1 VIRTVQKTS
10 MDVPASVHLPRKF
23 GLLNAISI
31 NMSNMVGTGPFITVP
46 AILAS
51 MGGPQALVCWLLGAV
66 IAVADGLVFAELGTS
81 FPSSGGSYNYLR
93 ECFGSNGL
101 GRLMAW
107 LFVWQFL
114 FSGTLEI
121 ATSTVGMAAY
131 TSYLFKGLA
140 SHPWAIKF
148 LAAGLSLTAMMLLYR
163 KINEIAR
170 TMMALWIGLLL
181 TSAWVVVEGILH
193 FHKNLLFDLPPGAF
207 HLNMAFLLGLGNGTM
222 LVMFNFLGYYNIC
235 HLGDEIRRPERVI
248 PYGILGSIALV
259 LVLDFAVSLA
269 FTGVLPW
276 REMIQPGTIIYD
288 AVGSV
293 FMKRIAGFWA
303 ALGMTVMI
311 LVTAF
316 ASTYSMMLGYSRI
329 PYAAALDGAFFSY
342 FGKTHPTKDFPHRSL
357 LLVGV
362 LSAAASFF
370 SLVQIITALLL
381 ARILVMFVAQIIG
394 LFLLRKRHPNFPRPF
409 RMWFYPIPAMFAM
422 LSWLYVFSAQAFN
435 PDGWKYMLYV
445 VVVIGSGIG
454 LYFLIAKRQRYW
466 PYFEEAPETAAL
478 ETI

>member
-1 VIRTVQKTS
+1 MQKTS
-10 MDVPASVHLPRKF
+10 VNGPVSAHLPRKF
-23 GLLNAISI
+23 GLLNAITI

-46 AILAS
+46 AILAT
-51 MGGPQALVCWLLGAV
+51 MGGPQALLCWFLGAA
-66 IAVADGLVFAELGTS
+66 IAIADGLVFAELGTS

-93 ECFGSNGL
+93 ECFGRNGL

-131 TSYLFKGLA
+131 TCYLFKGLA
-140 SHPWAIKF
+140 VHPWAIKF
-148 LAAGLSLTAMMLLYR
+148 LAAGLSLSAMLLLYR
-163 KINEIAR
+163 KITEIAH
-170 TMMALWIGLLL
+170 TMMVLWIGLML
-181 TSAWVVVEGILH
+181 TSAWVVVEGLMH
-193 FHKNLLFDLPPGAF
+193 FHLNFLLDFPPGAF
-207 HLNMAFLLGLGNGTM
+207 HLNIAFLLGMGNGTM

-248 PYGILGSIALV
+248 PYGILGSILLV
-259 LVLDFAVSLA
+259 LLLDFGVSVA

-276 REMIQPGTIIYD
+276 REMIQPGTVIYD

-293 FMKRIAGFWA
+293 FMQRIAGSWA
-303 ALGMTVMI
+303 AIGMTVMI

-329 PYAAALDGAFFSY
+329 PFAAALDGTFFSY
-342 FGKTHPTKDFPHRSL
+342 FGKTHPRKDFPHRSL
-357 LLVGV
+357 LLVGI
-362 LSAAASFF
+362 LSALASFF

-394 LFLLRKRHPNFPRPF
+394 LFLLRRRHPEYPRPF
-409 RMWFYPIPAMFAM
+409 RMWLYPLPAVFAM

-445 VVVIGSGIG
+445 LAVIGSGIA
-454 LYFLIAKRQRYW
+454 LYLLIARRQRYW
-466 PYFEEAPETAAL
+466 PYLEEAPEVAVFEIT
-478 ETI
+478 